1 MKALEILKE
10 EERKLRFKW
19 DEGFMTYA
27 ESERHKSV
35 MKSIEELTTLQSNY
49 EAQESI
55 IADLKKQLKPKSCDG
70 CKHEHTFKSI
80 CFMCLRTSPDYYTP
94 KDNQ

>member
-1 MKALEILKE
+1 MKQLKALNVLKWLANNE
-10 EERKLRFKW
+10 ALSGAFHNEAIE
-19 DEGFMTYA
+19 A
-27 ESERHKSV
+27 ISELKA
-35 MKSIEELTTLQSNY
+35 LQSNY